1 MFLCCRFGN
10 AVWKRK
16 ETVCH
21 CAPLTGRRRNSVKGN
36 AVKKSEMLHMHIHI
50 HTHTYIYINKVLYSN
65 YCVCMHTYAQL
76 IIRYMYACVIWIAV
90 SLCFIVFRYFHALQ
104 HCGKIKPLRLARDQ
118 TLSDT
123 DLAPTGVM
131 VQKKQGQVNGM
142 GEGWFGIQRGIEC
155 DYIYINWDMAI
166 ASIFHYETKLAGLVL
181 TVWLSS
187 IVSK

>member
-1 MFLCCRFGN
+1 MLQVWQCRMKKKGDSVPLRTTDWQTQKFREGECCEEERN
-10 AVWKRK
+10 ASHAY
-16 ETVCH
+16 TY
-21 CAPLTGRRRNSVKGN
+21 TY
-36 AVKKSEMLHMHIHI
+36 
-50 HTHTYIYINKVLYSN
+50 THTYIYINKVLYSN